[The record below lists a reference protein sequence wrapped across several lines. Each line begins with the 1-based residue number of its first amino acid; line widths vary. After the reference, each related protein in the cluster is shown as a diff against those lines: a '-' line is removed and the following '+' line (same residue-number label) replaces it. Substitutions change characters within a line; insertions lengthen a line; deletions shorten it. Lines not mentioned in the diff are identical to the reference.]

1 MGGIKTDV
9 LGATVVPGLYAA
21 GETACISLHG
31 GNRLGANSLLET
43 IVFGRRS
50 GAAAAE
56 YAAARDFA
64 ALSEAKLRDEE
75 TRIEQI
81 MARPANGE
89 RTAGLRLEM
98 GQAMDQHVGVFRD
111 EAGLQEVMGVLQNLK
126 ERYQQLPVENRGKV
140 FNLDLV
146 FHLELEFMLDLAEV
160 IAVSALDRRESR
172 GAHSRTDFPE
182 RNDDEWLKHTLAAWS
197 ADGPADVLPAR
208 DRHPLAAGST
218 RLLNSTVPGRSRFG
232 RGQGRG
238 VDGRNRWLSKHACAS
253 VATTPNPG
261 ASRTTRTTRPVCRS
275 GARYWMR

>member
-9 LGATVVPGLYAA
+9 VGATSVPGLYAA

-50 GAAAAE
+50 GKDAAE

-64 ALSEAKLRDEE
+64 ALSDAKLRDEDA
-75 TRIEQI
+75 RIQQI
-81 MARPANGE
+81 MDRPANGE

-111 EAGLQEVMGVLQNLK
+111 EAGLQEVVGVLQGLK
-126 ERYQQLPVENRGKV
+126 ERYKQLPVENRGKV

-172 GAHSRTDFPE
+172 GAHSRTDYPE
-182 RNDDEWLKHTLAAWS
+182 RDDDEWLKHTLAAWS
-197 ADGPADVLPAR
+197 ADGPQMSYLPVTITRWKPEAR
-208 DRHPLAAGST
+208 A
-218 RLLNSTVPGRSRFG
+218 
-232 RGQGRG
+232 
-238 VDGRNRWLSKHACAS
+238 
-253 VATTPNPG
+253 
-261 ASRTTRTTRPVCRS
+261 
-275 GARYWMR
+275 Y